1 MQSRKITITVYT
13 VYIVINL
20 EMAMTEPPKNV
31 NGHAKAGRKQADAPT
46 TEAADVTP
54 APREGYFPSGG
65 QVARRTGRRRDPLA
79 RRSYRSEEYGL

>member
-1 MQSRKITITVYT
+1 MT
-13 VYIVINL
+13 
-20 EMAMTEPPKNV
+20 MTEPSIKKPTKKAFHFPKNA

-54 APREGYFPSGG
+54 APRKGYFPSGG
-65 QVARRTGRRRDPLA
+65 EVARRTGRRRDPLA